1 MHPEGKSKKLI
12 GAVEHLLRGG
22 GKVNDDLLA
31 DAQAYGIAM
40 PDEMLEPEKYVLWTE
55 HKDPVELFARCMTQ
69 WRTTISGVMGLDYGV
84 VLQIA
89 SLYQI
94 GNPAK
99 VLEDLQIME
108 LHAIKL
114 INAEAS

>member
-1 MHPEGKSKKLI
+1 
-12 GAVEHLLRGG
+12 
-22 GKVNDDLLA
+22 
-31 DAQAYGIAM
+31 M
-40 PDEMLEPEKYVLWTE
+40 PDELMAQQHHTLWAE

-69 WRTTISGVMGLDYGV
+69 WRTTRAGVMGLDYGV
-84 VLQIA
+84 VLQMA

-94 GNPAK
+94 SNPAK

-114 INAEAS
+114 INAEAG